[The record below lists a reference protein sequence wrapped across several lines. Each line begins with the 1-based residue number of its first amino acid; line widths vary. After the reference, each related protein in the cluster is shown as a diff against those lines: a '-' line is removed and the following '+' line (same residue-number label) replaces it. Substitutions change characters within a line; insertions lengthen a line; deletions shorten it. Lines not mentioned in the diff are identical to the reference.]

1 MHPDELTV
9 DVDTVRRLIA
19 AQFPRWSDEPVHRV
33 TGDGTVNA
41 IFRIGDGFAARFRLT
56 SASVDEVTEELAREA
71 AAMSELAATIPF
83 PTPTPLGVGTP
94 GEGYPLPWSIQT
106 WIPGDVATS
115 QGLSHST
122 TFASDIIALLRDLRA
137 VDPHGRSFDG
147 SGRGGELP
155 DSDGW
160 MEVCFRES
168 AGLLP
173 VDELRALWS
182 RFRTLPR
189 TGPDRMTHGDLTP
202 ANLLVSGERL
212 VGVLDGGGFAA
223 ADPALD
229 LVSVW
234 HLFDAPAR
242 DTVRRGLDIGANEWQ
257 RGAGWA
263 FQQAMGLVWY
273 YRESNPGMSA
283 LGRITLT
290 RLLADPGLQASSS
303 TSRSL
308 DANASG

>member
-19 AQFPRWSDEPVHRV
+19 EQFPQWRREPVHRV
-33 TGDGTVNA
+33 MGDGTVNA

-56 SASVDEVTEELAREA
+56 PASVEDVTEELAHEA
-71 AAMSELAATIPF
+71 AAMSELASTIPF
-83 PTPTPLGVGTP
+83 PTPTPLGVGSP

-106 WIPGDVATS
+106 WIPGEVATP
-115 QGLSHST
+115 QGLAHST
-122 TFASDIIALLRDLRA
+122 TFAADIIALLHALRA
-137 VDPHGRSFDG
+137 VDPHGRSFAG

-155 DSDGW
+155 DSDEW

-168 AGLLP
+168 ADLLP

-202 ANLLVSGERL
+202 ANLLVSRERI

-229 LVSVW
+229 LVCAW

-242 DTVRRGLDIGANEWQ
+242 DLIRRDLEISENEWL
-257 RGAGWA
+257 RGAAWA

-283 LGRITLT
+283 LGRSTLA
-290 RLLADPGLQASSS
+290 RLLADPGLQPSSS